1 MSSHVHVALL
11 KVCGKVKGRDIS
23 ALREG
28 RSKTDCSIEFLQLL
42 RLHRLSAATTRRTV
56 RRNVSDRLRSM
67 ISIYV
72 QFEKNR
78 IYNYADL
85 TILKILLNP
94 QMLYI
99 VCLKAL

>member
-1 MSSHVHVALL
+1 MARHMFVGIWCTGMSSHVHVALL
-11 KVCGKVKGRDIS
+11 KVCGRVAGREVS

-28 RSKTDCSIEFLQLL
+28 RSKTDCDCSIEFLQLL

-72 QFEKNR
+72 QFEK
-78 IYNYADL
+78 IE
-85 TILKILLNP
+85 
-94 QMLYI
+94 
-99 VCLKAL
+99 